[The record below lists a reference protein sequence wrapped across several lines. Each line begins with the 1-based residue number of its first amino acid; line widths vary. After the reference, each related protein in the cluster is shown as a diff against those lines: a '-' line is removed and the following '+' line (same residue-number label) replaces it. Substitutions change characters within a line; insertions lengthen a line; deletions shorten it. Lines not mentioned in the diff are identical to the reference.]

1 MALQKASPVVA
12 RERARP
18 PAAVA
23 TGYVYGDSTPFPY
36 AVDYVAIARSL
47 VVCTV
52 SLMQAQHAIDC
63 ARNDER
69 QAHEHLLRLRADLQ
83 SMVDSVSGVL
93 SSAPARRLLEANAC
107 AERLVTMTWAATQLE
122 ARNGQDRLDKVTT
135 RAEATIA
142 AARRQAAVSLGQ
154 MLGRHDLPGTSYG
167 FRIFASGDG
176 YGAET
181 LATLPGGVRATFDA
195 SLPEGHPWRSLQRV
209 ADVRRGVSVTV
220 PRRTGVLAKRVS
232 SLPLSLDRF
241 TILGASLDGSQ
252 GMILLGKSERA
263 GTAHSFDV
271 DFSGAATRVIWHD
284 AGASTTE
291 LAPDEVPRIVGL
303 LRAIQESTRPLVS
316 RRGTMT
322 EATVN
327 GAPFAESEPSEACT
341 RLVSLVAPVVREIA
355 RRSGAPGELVL
366 RRNVGTG
373 RRDEVFLR
381 TAELLEQIETLPP
394 RLREVFAPLELEG
407 EPRSPRAPA
416 RALPSHEE
424 VSDSVIVA
432 TS

>member
-1 MALQKASPVVA
+1 
-12 RERARP
+12 
-18 PAAVA
+18 
-23 TGYVYGDSTPFPY
+23 
-36 AVDYVAIARSL
+36 
-47 VVCTV
+47 
-52 SLMQAQHAIDC
+52 
-63 ARNDER
+63 
-69 QAHEHLLRLRADLQ
+69 
-83 SMVDSVSGVL
+83 
-93 SSAPARRLLEANAC
+93 
-107 AERLVTMTWAATQLE
+107 
-122 ARNGQDRLDKVTT
+122 
-135 RAEATIA
+135 
-142 AARRQAAVSLGQ
+142 
-154 MLGRHDLPGTSYG
+154 
-167 FRIFASGDG
+167 
-176 YGAET
+176 
-181 LATLPGGVRATFDA
+181 
-195 SLPEGHPWRSLQRV
+195 
-209 ADVRRGVSVTV
+209 
-220 PRRTGVLAKRVS
+220 LAKRVS

-252 GMILLGKSERA
+252 GVILLGKSERA

-284 AGASTTE
+284 ADACTTE
-291 LAPDEVPRIVGL
+291 LAPDEVPGIVGL
-303 LRAIQESTRPLVS
+303 LRAIQEATRPLVS

-327 GAPFAESEPSEACT
+327 GTPFAEAEPREACA

-381 TAELLEQIETLPP
+381 TEELLEQIETLPP

-407 EPRSPRAPA
+407 APRSHRAPA